1 MKDIESDNKSA
12 EKDKELIKEATGGEY
27 KYGFVTDIDTHI
39 IPSGLSEEVV
49 RYISGVKGE
58 PEWLLEFRLKAFR
71 HWQSMKMPTW
81 AHLQIPEIDYQAISY
96 YAAPK
101 TKPSLN
107 SIDEVDPELRKTFD
121 KLGIPLQEQ
130 MRMSGVAVDAVM
142 DSVSVKTTYRD
153 KLAELGVIFCSI
165 SEAVKDYPDLVKK
178 YLGSVVSY
186 RDNFFAALNSAVFS
200 DGSFVYIP
208 KGVRCPMELS
218 TYFRINAA
226 NTGQFERTLIVADD
240 DHVV

>member
-1 MKDIESDNKSA
+1 MKKEKEIKADSEIIKDAA
-12 EKDKELIKEATGGEY
+12 EGDY

-39 IPSGLSEEVV
+39 IPVGLNEDVV
-49 RYISGVKGE
+49 RYISTVKGE

-71 HWQSMKMPTW
+71 HWQTMEMPNW

-96 YAAPK
+96 YATPK
-101 TKPSLN
+101 AKPSLN
-107 SIDEVDPELRKTFD
+107 SMDEVDPELRKTFD
-121 KLGIPLQEQ
+121 KLGIPLEEQ
-130 MRMSGVAVDAVM
+130 MALSGVAVDAVM

-208 KGVRCPMELS
+208 KGVRRP
-218 TYFRINAA
+218 Y
-226 NTGQFERTLIVADD
+226 G
-240 DHVV
+240 VVNLFPHQCDQYGSV